1 MNFQFK
7 KGTFSMGNSA
17 KEKRQYII
25 INILLILIVL
35 LLGIYI
41 YKIIQSNKHG
51 IKLGYEQG
59 VNIVQQLQE
68 KSINIEK
75 NEAENQDTLVIPIGD
90 DSNYSGEYNF
100 NIIVNNKY
108 YYNQLDDIAK
118 IIYDSIEDNLV
129 NMTSG
134 IYEIRL
140 PSQISNILYET
151 NGEQQ
156 LDSSFQS
163 AWDALMLDRT
173 DTFFI
178 DVTKINLKIRKTTYG
193 SRVTYALSIAPA
205 NDSGYLSN
213 GLENRQM
220 VHTTLNVIKAQRDN
234 IINGINGTDYNK
246 ILQVHDWIID
256 NLEYEKNATNNNV
269 YNLYGALIEKS
280 AVCEGYAEALKY
292 ILDEAG
298 IPCVLVSGTATNSEG
313 TTERHEWNYVQLYG
327 KWYAID
333 TTWDDPI
340 VKGIGYI
347 SNSVKHRYFL
357 VGSNE
362 MNKNHFSNGQMT
374 ANGQKFVYPAIESS
388 SFGK

>member
-1 MNFQFK
+1 ME
-7 KGTFSMGNSA
+7 NSA

-41 YKIIQSNKHG
+41 YKIIQSNKQG

-59 VNIVQQLQE
+59 VSIVQQLQE

-75 NEAENQDTLVIPIGD
+75 NEAENQDTLVIPIED

-118 IIYDSIEDNLV
+118 IIYDSIEDNLA

-134 IYEIRL
+134 NYEIKL
-140 PSQISNILYET
+140 SSQISNILYET
-151 NGEQQ
+151 DGEQQ

-178 DVTKINLKIRKTTYG
+178 DVTKVNLKIRKTTYG
-193 SRVTYALSIAPA
+193 SKVTYALSITPE
-205 NDSGYLSN
+205 NSSGYLVN
-213 GLENRQM
+213 GLDNKKM
-220 VHTTLNVIKAQRDN
+220 VHTTLNEIKAQRDS
-234 IINGINGTDYNK
+234 IINSINGTDYNK
-246 ILQVHDWIID
+246 ILQIHDWIID
-256 NLEYEKNATNNNV
+256 NLEYEKNVTNNNV

>member
-1 MNFQFK
+1 
-7 KGTFSMGNSA
+7 MGNSA

-41 YKIIQSNKHG
+41 YKIIQSNKQG

-59 VNIVQQLQE
+59 VSIVQQLQE

-75 NEAENQDTLVIPIGD
+75 NEAENQDTLVIPIED

-118 IIYDSIEDNLV
+118 IIYDSIEDNLA

-134 IYEIRL
+134 NYEIKL
-140 PSQISNILYET
+140 SSQISNILYET

-178 DVTKINLKIRKTTYG
+178 DVTKVNLKIRKTTYG
-193 SRVTYALSIAPA
+193 SKVTYAVSISPE
-205 NDSGYLSN
+205 NSSGYLAN
-213 GLENRQM
+213 GLDNKKM
-220 VHTTLNVIKAQRDN
+220 VHTTLNEIKAQRDS
-234 IINGINGTDYNK
+234 IINRINGTDYNK
-246 ILQVHDWIID
+246 ILQIHDWIVD
-256 NLEYEKNATNNNV
+256 NLEYEKNVTNNNV

-327 KWYAID
+327 KWYAVD
-333 TTWDDPI
+333 STWDDPI
-340 VKGIGYI
+340 IKGMGYV

-357 VGSNE
+357 AGSNE
-362 MNKNHFSNGQMT
+362 MNKNHFLNGQMT
-374 ANGQKFVYPAIESS
+374 ANGQRFVYPTIESS

>member
-1 MNFQFK
+1 
-7 KGTFSMGNSA
+7 MGNSA

-41 YKIIQSNKHG
+41 YKIIQSNKQE

-100 NIIVNNKY
+100 DSIVNNKY
-108 YYNQLDDIAK
+108 YYNQLDNIAK
-118 IIYDSIEDNLV
+118 LIYDSIEDNLA

-134 IYEIRL
+134 NYEIKL
-140 PSQISNILYET
+140 SSQISNILYET

-213 GLENRQM
+213 GLGNRQM

-362 MNKNHFSNGQMT
+362 MNKNHFPNGQMT

>member
-1 MNFQFK
+1 
-7 KGTFSMGNSA
+7 MGKSA

-35 LLGIYI
+35 LLGIYT
-41 YKIIQSNKHG
+41 YKIIQSNKQG

-59 VNIVQQLQE
+59 VSIVQQLQE

-75 NEAENQDTLVIPIGD
+75 NEAENQDTLVIPIED

-118 IIYDSIEDNLV
+118 IIYDSIEDNLA

-134 IYEIRL
+134 NYEIKL
-140 PSQISNILYET
+140 SSQISNILYET

-178 DVTKINLKIRKTTYG
+178 DVTKVNLKIRKTTYG
-193 SRVTYALSIAPA
+193 SKVTYAVSISPE
-205 NDSGYLSN
+205 NSSGYLAN
-213 GLENRQM
+213 GLDNKKM
-220 VHTTLNVIKAQRDN
+220 VHTTLNEIKAQRDS
-234 IINGINGTDYNK
+234 IINRINGTDYNK
-246 ILQVHDWIID
+246 ILQIHDWIVD
-256 NLEYEKNATNNNV
+256 NLEYEKNVTNNNV

-327 KWYAID
+327 KWYAVD
-333 TTWDDPI
+333 STWDDPI
-340 VKGIGYI
+340 IKGMGYV

-357 VGSNE
+357 AGSNE
-362 MNKNHFSNGQMT
+362 MNKNHFLNGQMT
-374 ANGQKFVYPAIESS
+374 ANGQRFVYPTIESS

>member
-1 MNFQFK
+1 
-7 KGTFSMGNSA
+7 MGNSA

-41 YKIIQSNKHG
+41 YKIIQSNKQG

-59 VNIVQQLQE
+59 VSIVQQLQE

-75 NEAENQDTLVIPIGD
+75 NEAENQDTLVIPSED

-118 IIYDSIEDNLV
+118 IIYDSIEDNLA

-134 IYEIRL
+134 NYEIKL
-140 PSQISNILYET
+140 SSQISNILYET

-178 DVTKINLKIRKTTYG
+178 DVTKVNLKIRKTTYG
-193 SRVTYALSIAPA
+193 SKVTYAVSISPE
-205 NDSGYLSN
+205 NSSGYLAN
-213 GLENRQM
+213 GLDNKKM
-220 VHTTLNVIKAQRDN
+220 VHTTLNEIKAQRDS
-234 IINGINGTDYNK
+234 IINRINGTDYNK
-246 ILQVHDWIID
+246 ILQIHDWIVD
-256 NLEYEKNATNNNV
+256 NLEYEKNVTNNNV

-327 KWYAID
+327 KWYAVD
-333 TTWDDPI
+333 STWDDPI
-340 VKGIGYI
+340 IKGMGYV

-357 VGSNE
+357 AGSNE
-362 MNKNHFSNGQMT
+362 MNKNHFLNGQMT
-374 ANGQKFVYPAIESS
+374 ANGQRFVYPTIESS

>member
-1 MNFQFK
+1 
-7 KGTFSMGNSA
+7 MGNGA

-41 YKIIQSNKHG
+41 YKIIQSNKQG

-59 VNIVQQLQE
+59 VSIVQQLQE

-75 NEAENQDTLVIPIGD
+75 NEAENQDTLVIPIED

-118 IIYDSIEDNLV
+118 IIYDSIEDNLA

-134 IYEIRL
+134 NYEIKL
-140 PSQISNILYET
+140 SSQISNILYET

-178 DVTKINLKIRKTTYG
+178 DVTKVNLKIKKTTHG
-193 SRVTYALSIAPA
+193 SKVTYALSISPE
-205 NDSGYLSN
+205 NSSGYLAN
-213 GLENRQM
+213 GLDNKKM
-220 VHTTLNVIKAQRDN
+220 VHTTLNEIKAQRDS
-234 IINGINGTDYNK
+234 IINRINGTDYNK
-246 ILQVHDWIID
+246 ILQIHDWIVD
-256 NLEYEKNATNNNV
+256 NLEYEKNVTNNNV

-298 IPCVLVSGTATNSEG
+298 IPCVLVSGTATNSEE

-327 KWYAID
+327 KWYAVD
-333 TTWDDPI
+333 STWDDPI
-340 VKGIGYI
+340 IKGMGYV

-362 MNKNHFSNGQMT
+362 MNKNHFLNGQMT
-374 ANGQKFVYPAIESS
+374 ANGQRFVYPTIESS